1 MQFQAASERDVSK
14 GRLPLVLVVE
24 DTPSLS
30 ATYRAIL
37 EKQNFAVETAATGAE
52 ALERLGREDFAALVL
67 DVRLPDMTGLEVLDA
82 LRERGDETEAVV
94 ITADGS
100 INLAVDAMRRGA
112 FDFIVK
118 PLNAHR
124 LAVTV
129 ANATERARLKAEVS
143 TLKRELGGDSGFC
156 RFIGRS
162 AVMQTV
168 YRIIRNAA
176 SSNATVFVLGE
187 SGTGKELCADAIH
200 RSSRRAAGPF
210 VTLNCAAIPKD
221 LLESEIFGHIRGA
234 FSGATA
240 DRKGA
245 ALSADGGTLFLDEI
259 CEMDIALQSKLLRFL
274 QNKEVQRLGEDKV
287 QRCDVRIVCAS
298 NRDPLAEVHAGRFR
312 EDLYYR
318 LHVIP
323 IELPPL
329 RERGEDIV
337 ELAEWFLAR
346 FSKEEGKEFNALSS
360 DALVAMRRHSW
371 PGNVRQLENMMRRLV
386 VLNEGRTIEFHM
398 LPSDIRASAA
408 TAAPGIH
415 GPATDARHLLAST
428 PSLSGP
434 VVDEQPV
441 GPLEATI
448 REAIERAITASGGSI
463 PKAAQMLDVSPST
476 LYRRIEAWESAAQ

>member
-1 MQFQAASERDVSK
+1 MQFKAVASDETS
-14 GRLPLVLVVE
+14 GRRRPVVLVVE
-24 DTPSLS
+24 DTPSLA

-37 EKQNFAVETAATGAE
+37 EKQDFAVETAATGAE
-52 ALERLGREDFAALVL
+52 ALALLKSAAYDALVL
-67 DVRLPDMTGLEVLDA
+67 DVRLPDMTGLDVLDA
-82 LRERGDETEAVV
+82 MRERGDQTEAVV

-129 ANATERARLKAEVS
+129 TNATERARLKAEVT
-143 TLKRELGGDSGFC
+143 TLKRELGDAAGFC

-162 AVMQTV
+162 PAMQTV
-168 YRIIRNAA
+168 YRIIRNAGP
-176 SSNATVFVLGE
+176 SNATVFVLGE
-187 SGTGKELCADAIH
+187 SGTGKELCADAVH
-200 RSSRRAAGPF
+200 RTSRRAGGPF

-221 LLESEIFGHIRGA
+221 LLESEIFGHVRGA

-259 CEMDIALQSKLLRFL
+259 CEMDVALQAKLLRFL
-274 QNKEVQRLGEDKV
+274 QSKEVQRLGEDRV
-287 QRCDVRIVCAS
+287 QRADVRIVCAS
-298 NRDPLAEVHAGRFR
+298 NRDPLAEVQAGRFR

-329 RERGEDIV
+329 RDRGEDIV
-337 ELAEWFLAR
+337 ELAQHFLAR
-346 FSKEEGKEFNALSS
+346 FSEEEGKKVSPLSV
-360 DALVAMRRHSW
+360 DVLAAMRRHAW
-371 PGNVRQLENMMRRLV
+371 PGNVRQLENLMRRLV
-386 VLNEGRTIEFHM
+386 VLNDGETIEPAM
-398 LPSDIRASAA
+398 LPADIRASAEA
-408 TAAPGIH
+408 
-415 GPATDARHLLAST
+415 
-428 PSLSGP
+428 SGP
-434 VVDEQPV
+434 HPPALPSDGHRIVTTAPPIDGPGRPEQAV

-463 PKAAQMLDVSPST
+463 PKAAQLLEVSPST
-476 LYRRIEAWESAAQ
+476 LYRRIEAWENAAS

>member
-1 MQFQAASERDVSK
+1 MPFQAATNGETLR
-14 GRLPLVLVVE
+14 GRRPVVLVVE

-37 EKQNFAVETAATGAE
+37 EKQDFAVETAATGTE
-52 ALERLGREDFAALVL
+52 ALSLLTNRSYDALVL
-67 DVRLPDMTGLEVLDA
+67 DVRLPDMTGLDVLDA
-82 LRERGDETEAVV
+82 LRGRGDETEAVV

-129 ANATERARLKAEVS
+129 TNATERARLKAEVS
-143 TLKRELGGDSGFC
+143 TLKRELGDEAGFC

-162 AVMQTV
+162 PAMQTV
-168 YRIIRNAA
+168 YRIIRNAGP
-176 SSNATVFVLGE
+176 SNATVFVLGE
-187 SGTGKELCADAIH
+187 SGTGKELCADAVH
-200 RSSRRAAGPF
+200 RTSKRAAGPF
-210 VTLNCAAIPKD
+210 VTLNCAAIPRD
-221 LLESEIFGHIRGA
+221 LLESEIFGHVRGA

-259 CEMDIALQSKLLRFL
+259 CEMDVALQSKLLRFL
-274 QNKEVQRLGEDKV
+274 QSKEVQRLGEDKV
-287 QRCDVRIVCAS
+287 QRADVRIVCAS
-298 NRDPLAEVHAGRFR
+298 NRDPLAEVQAGRFR

-329 RERGEDIV
+329 RDRGEDVV
-337 ELAEWFLAR
+337 ELAQHFLHR
-346 FSKEEGKEFNALSS
+346 FAQEEGRDVSTVSA
-360 DALVAMRRHSW
+360 DALAAMRRYPW
-371 PGNVRQLENMMRRLV
+371 PGNVRQLENLMRRLV
-386 VLNEGRTIEFHM
+386 VLNEGQTIELAV
-398 LPSDIRASAA
+398 LPSDVRMS
-408 TAAPGIH
+408 
-415 GPATDARHLLAST
+415 AST
-428 PSLSGP
+428 VTSGGGSTDDTP
-434 VVDEQPV
+434 RAFVSPPPLACPADLAV

-463 PKAAQMLDVSPST
+463 PKAAQLLEVSPST
-476 LYRRIEAWESAAQ
+476 LYRRIEAWENAAP

>member
-1 MQFQAASERDVSK
+1 
-14 GRLPLVLVVE
+14 
-24 DTPSLS
+24 
-30 ATYRAIL
+30 
-37 EKQNFAVETAATGAE
+37 
-52 ALERLGREDFAALVL
+52 
-67 DVRLPDMTGLEVLDA
+67 
-82 LRERGDETEAVV
+82 
-94 ITADGS
+94 
-100 INLAVDAMRRGA
+100 
-112 FDFIVK
+112 
-118 PLNAHR
+118 
-124 LAVTV
+124 
-129 ANATERARLKAEVS
+129 
-143 TLKRELGGDSGFC
+143 
-156 RFIGRS
+156 
-162 AVMQTV
+162 
-168 YRIIRNAA
+168 
-176 SSNATVFVLGE
+176 
-187 SGTGKELCADAIH
+187 
-200 RSSRRAAGPF
+200 
-210 VTLNCAAIPKD
+210 
-221 LLESEIFGHIRGA
+221 
-234 FSGATA
+234 
-240 DRKGA
+240 
-245 ALSADGGTLFLDEI
+245 
-259 CEMDIALQSKLLRFL
+259 MDIALQSKLLRFL

>member
-1 MQFQAASERDVSK
+1 MQFQTAASRETRR
-14 GRLPLVLVVE
+14 GRRPLVLVVE

-37 EKQNFAVETAATGAE
+37 EKQDFTVETASTGAE
-52 ALERLGREDFAALVL
+52 ALALLQTSAYDALVL
-67 DVRLPDMTGLEVLDA
+67 DVRLPDMTGLDVLDA
-82 LRERGDETEAVV
+82 LRERGDGTEAVV

-124 LAVTV
+124 LVVTV
-129 ANATERARLKAEVS
+129 TNATERARLKAEVS
-143 TLKRELGGDSGFC
+143 TLKRELGDETGFC

-162 AVMQTV
+162 PAMQTV

-176 SSNATVFVLGE
+176 PSSATVFVLGE

-200 RSSRRAAGPF
+200 RTSRRAAGPF

-221 LLESEIFGHIRGA
+221 LLESEIFGHVRGA
-234 FSGATA
+234 FSGATS

-245 ALSADGGTLFLDEI
+245 ALAADGGTLFLDEI

-274 QNKEVQRLGEDKV
+274 QSKEVQRLGEDKV
-287 QRCDVRIVCAS
+287 QRSDVRIVCAS
-298 NRDPLAEVHAGRFR
+298 NRDPLAEVRAGRFR

-329 RERGEDIV
+329 RERGEDVV
-337 ELAEWFLAR
+337 ELAQHFLLR
-346 FSKEEGKEFNALSS
+346 FAEEEGKAFEALSA
-360 DALVAMRRHSW
+360 DALAAMRRHPW
-371 PGNVRQLENMMRRLV
+371 PGNVRQLENLMRQLV
-386 VLNEGRTIEFHM
+386 VLNDGRTIELAM
-398 LPSDIRASAA
+398 LPANIRASAA
-408 TAAPGIH
+408 TSVTDGVPPADARRFLEAAPPMAAH
-415 GPATDARHLLAST
+415 GV
-428 PSLSGP
+428 G
-434 VVDEQPV
+434 EQSV
-441 GPLEATI
+441 GPLETTI
-448 REAIERAITASGGSI
+448 REAIERAIAASGGSI
-463 PKAAQMLDVSPST
+463 PKAAQLLEVSPST
-476 LYRRIEAWESAAQ
+476 LYRRIEAWESAAS

>member
-1 MQFQAASERDVSK
+1 MQFHAATNGETQR
-14 GRLPLVLVVE
+14 GRRPVVLVVE

-37 EKQNFAVETAATGAE
+37 EKQDFAVETAATGAE
-52 ALERLGREDFAALVL
+52 ALSLLKTCSYDALVL
-67 DVRLPDMTGLEVLDA
+67 DVRLPDMTGLDVLDA

-129 ANATERARLKAEVS
+129 TNATERARLKAEVS
-143 TLKRELGGDSGFC
+143 TLKRELGDEAGFC

-162 AVMQTV
+162 AAMQTV

-176 SSNATVFVLGE
+176 PSSATVFVLGE

-200 RSSRRAAGPF
+200 RTSKRASGPF

-221 LLESEIFGHIRGA
+221 LLESEIFGHVRGA
-234 FSGATA
+234 FSGATS
-240 DRKGA
+240 DRRGA

-274 QNKEVQRLGEDKV
+274 QSKEVQRLGEDKV
-287 QRCDVRIVCAS
+287 QRSDVRIVCAS
-298 NRDPLAEVHAGRFR
+298 NRDPLAEVQAGRFR

-329 RERGEDIV
+329 RDRGEDIAQ
-337 ELAEWFLAR
+337 LAQSFLTR
-346 FSKEEGKEFNALSS
+346 FAEEEGKEFSALSA
-360 DALVAMRRHSW
+360 DVLAAMRRHSW
-371 PGNVRQLENMMRRLV
+371 PGNVRQLENLMRRLV
-386 VLNEGRTIEFHM
+386 VLNDGPSIEPAM
-398 LPSDIRASAA
+398 LPPDVRASVPTASAA
-408 TAAPGIH
+408 GSAA
-415 GPATDARHLLAST
+415 DAHRILASA
-428 PSLSGP
+428 PSMAGSGHP
-434 VVDEQPV
+434 DQPV
-441 GPLEATI
+441 GPLETTI

-463 PKAAQMLDVSPST
+463 PKAAQMLEVSPST
-476 LYRRIEAWESAAQ
+476 LYRRIEAWESSPR

>member
-1 MQFQAASERDVSK
+1 MQFQAAGDKDVSK
-14 GRLPLVLVVE
+14 ERRPSVLVVE

-52 ALERLGREDFAALVL
+52 ALERLAHGAFDALVL
-67 DVRLPDMTGLEVLDA
+67 DVRLPDMTGLDVLDA

-129 ANATERARLKAEVS
+129 SNATERARLKAEVS
-143 TLKRELGGDSGFC
+143 TLRRELGDESGFC
-156 RFIGRS
+156 QFIGRS
-162 AVMQTV
+162 AAMQTV
-168 YRIIRNAA
+168 YRIIRNAGP
-176 SSNATVFVLGE
+176 SNATVFVLGE
-187 SGTGKELCADAIH
+187 SGTGKELCADAVH
-200 RSSRRAAGPF
+200 RSSKRASGPF

-221 LLESEIFGHIRGA
+221 LLESEIFGHVRGA

-298 NRDPLAEVHAGRFR
+298 NRDPLAEVQAGRFR

-346 FSKEEGKEFNALSS
+346 FSREEGKAFNALSA
-360 DALVAMRRHSW
+360 DALAAMRHHSW
-371 PGNVRQLENMMRRLV
+371 PGNVRQLENLMRRLV
-386 VLNEGRTIEFHM
+386 VLNDGHTIELHM
-398 LPSDIRASAA
+398 LPADIRASAA
-408 TAAPGIH
+408 TATPGVH
-415 GPATDARHLLAST
+415 GPAADARRPLAST
-428 PSLSGP
+428 PSLAAAVDAPP
-434 VVDEQPV
+434 VV